1 MVLVSEAAG
10 LKHLPSLNT
19 RPAPVQG
26 VIRALEDHAGVSD
39 TGADNWHRG
48 AAAMHMWLSDKIAA
62 SKGDPLAQQLP

>member
-1 MVLVSEAAG
+1 MVLISEATG

-19 RPAPVQG
+19 KPASVQS
-26 VIRALEDHAGVSD
+26 VLRAMEDHAGVSD

-48 AAAMHMWLSDKIAA
+48 AAAMHMQLSDKIAA